1 MHTCCR
7 LPALL
12 LVLVLLALGAA
23 CTHSSGGSNDR
34 SGNVKVMLTAQ
45 SASTSTTTTSASLA
59 SSNPVGTSGSTTVLH
74 EDGDGDDSDLLSKL
88 QHVNVTISSL
98 LARNL
103 DGDLIDLAVDLPKTV
118 DLVGLMNGNQVT
130 LPTGTLP
137 AGMYDQI
144 VVVIR
149 SVEFVFLDGTKFQLT
164 PPGGGW
170 TKIVPVTPF
179 EVIDGQTTTIELQ
192 FKPFGAFREF
202 GGEFEFFPDF
212 DCRSDS

>member
-1 MHTCCR
+1 MHTRGR

-12 LVLVLLALGAA
+12 PVLILLALGVA
-23 CTHSSGGSNDR
+23 CSHNSGGSNDR
-34 SGNVKVMLTAQ
+34 SGNVKVMFTAE
-45 SASTSTTTTSASLA
+45 SPSTSTTSTSASLA
-59 SSNPVGTSGSTTVLH
+59 ASSPVGSSGSTTVLH
-74 EDGDGDDSDLLSKL
+74 EDGDGDGSDLVSKL

-103 DGDLIDLAVDLPKTV
+103 DGDLVDLVIDLPRTV

-137 AGMYDQI
+137 PGMYDQL

-149 SVEFVFLDGTKFQLT
+149 SVEFVFLDGTKVELT

-170 TKIVPVTPF
+170 TKIVPVAPF
-179 EVIDGQTTTIELQ
+179 EVIEGQTTTIELR
-192 FKPFGAFREF
+192 FKPFGAFREL

-212 DCRSDS
+212 DCKSDS